1 MLQPPVRHVGF
12 RHDLPHHAHAG
23 LAHAVRIAGHQR
35 MPIRQILALIEH
47 AVGTGHRHEVQ
58 FADIARRQPH
68 TVGNLPRAVRV
79 IAASAIA
86 HVIEAAG
93 DIREFAVTVLVL
105 QLNETAFAAMI
116 AQRFPLF
123 LAHLFQR
130 FQLPEG
136 FFVCHRLNLAA
147 FHA

>member
-1 MLQPPVRHVGF
+1 MLQPPVRHIGF
-12 RHDLPHHAHAG
+12 RHDLPHDAHAG
-23 LAHAVRIAGHQR
+23 LAHAVRVAGHQW
-35 MPIRQILALIEH
+35 MPVRQILALVQQ

-58 FADIARRQPH
+58 LADIARRQPH
-68 TVGNLPRAVRV
+68 TVGNLARAVRV
-79 IAASAIA
+79 IAAPALA
-86 HVIEAAG
+86 HVVEAAG
-93 DIREFAVTVLVL
+93 DIREFAAAVLVL
-105 QLNETAFAAMI
+105 QLNETAFAAVI